1 MSTHYDSTNTLTV
14 GNREQRPTYTHPSYL
29 VKTDE
34 GASQLAIA
42 LPGVSRDDLN
52 VSLEKGL
59 LTVTGNRASGELHAA
74 TEPSSGGAPEGY
86 QLQTRLHPDL
96 NPEAMSAQLENGIL
110 TLVIPEKESAKKRNI
125 PIN

>member
-14 GNREQRPTYTHPSYL
+14 GNREQHPTYPRPSCL
-29 VKTDE
+29 VKTAE
-34 GASQLAIA
+34 GTFQLAIA
-42 LPGVSRDDLN
+42 LPGVSRDNLN

-59 LTVTGNRASGELHAA
+59 LTVTGSRASGGLHSVKGL
-74 TEPSSGGAPEGY
+74 SSGSAPEGY

-110 TLVIPEKESAKKRNI
+110 ALEVPVKESAKKRDI

>member
-14 GNREQRPTYTHPSYL
+14 GNREQRPTYTRPSYL

-34 GASQLAIA
+34 GAFQLAIA
-42 LPGVSRDDLN
+42 LPGVSRDNLN

-59 LTVTGNRASGELHAA
+59 LTVTGNRACGELHAA
-74 TEPSSGGAPEGY
+74 TEPSSGGGPEGY

>member
-14 GNREQRPTYTHPSYL
+14 GNREQHPTYPRPSCL
-29 VKTDE
+29 VKTVGE
-34 GASQLAIA
+34 TFQLAIA
-42 LPGVSRDDLN
+42 LPGVSRDNLN

-59 LTVTGNRASGELHAA
+59 LTVTANRASGELHLAKD
-74 TEPSSGGAPEGY
+74 PSSGRAPEGY

-110 TLVIPEKESAKKRNI
+110 ALVVPEKESAKKRDI

>member
-14 GNREQRPTYTHPSYL
+14 SNREQHPTYPRPSYL
-29 VKTDE
+29 VKRE
-34 GASQLAIA
+34 QGAFQLTIA
-42 LPGVSRDDLN
+42 LPGVSRDKLN

-59 LTVTGNRASGELHAA
+59 LTVTANRASGELHPAKDS
-74 TEPSSGGAPEGY
+74 SSGRAPEGY

-110 TLVIPEKESAKKRNI
+110 ALAVPEKESAKKRDI

>member
-14 GNREQRPTYTHPSYL
+14 SNREQHRTYPRPSCL
-29 VKTDE
+29 VKRE
-34 GASQLAIA
+34 QGAFQLAIA
-42 LPGVSRDDLN
+42 LPGVSRDNLN

-59 LTVTGNRASGELHAA
+59 LTVTANRASGELHPA
-74 TEPSSGGAPEGY
+74 EDPSSGRAPEGY
-86 QLQTRLHPDL
+86 QLQTLLHADL

-110 TLVIPEKESAKKRNI
+110 ALVVPEEESAKKRDI

>member
-1 MSTHYDSTNTLTV
+1 MSTHYDSTNTLAV
-14 GNREQRPTYTHPSYL
+14 GNREQHPTYHRPSCH
-29 VKTDE
+29 VKTVE
-34 GASQLAIA
+34 GTFQLAIA
-42 LPGVSRDDLN
+42 LPGVSRDNLN

-59 LTVTGNRASGELHAA
+59 LTVTANRASGELHPAKDS
-74 TEPSSGGAPEGY
+74 SSGRAPEGY

-110 TLVIPEKESAKKRNI
+110 ALAVPEKESAKKRDI